1 MLFLIENSYFT
12 VRNILILPTLGILMR
27 IQLALFWGNFYLYNY
42 VSKYI
47 TNLIRTNKVRNRRL
61 HSTFR
66 FIEDLGALNDVGEF
80 GRDFYEIY
88 SKELELKME
97 HNGSHEIFLDL
108 DVSIDKVKF
117 IDKIYDKLESSNF
130 HIARMSSIT
139 SSILSTMF
147 HSSFLSEL
155 VRIAW
160 STLLQ

>member
-108 DVSIDKVKF
+108 DVLLTKLNLLIRYMTNWSPLTF
-117 IDKIYDKLESSNF
+117 ILLEC
-130 HIARMSSIT
+130 HQ
-139 SSILSTMF
+139 
-147 HSSFLSEL
+147 
-155 VRIAW
+155 
-160 STLLQ
+160 LQVVYYPPCFIVPFCQNL